1 VPGRTAA
8 AGRREGLFDLS
19 SPQPSFRRFFLKEL
33 DALMRKFDRK
43 RIDPGIA
50 VLILAAVAFVL
61 VIFLID

>member
-1 VPGRTAA
+1 
-8 AGRREGLFDLS
+8 
-19 SPQPSFRRFFLKEL
+19 
-33 DALMRKFDRK
+33 MFDRK